1 MLKTYILNIL
11 KSNVEHKWLG
21 KKQLKFN
28 FIWFW
33 KRVKG
38 ALIMLQDFIVAGK
51 LYERRKT
58 DALQATRLRLV
69 TAFSFVNFDILFMF
83 IYNVQNICICR

>member
-1 MLKTYILNIL
+1 MSTLPPYPGPHHDSTNWKLKTYILNIL

-28 FIWFW
+28 FIWFR

-51 LYERRKT
+51 LYERRTLYKQQ
-58 DALQATRLRLV
+58 DCV
-69 TAFSFVNFDILFMF
+69 
-83 IYNVQNICICR
+83 